1 MPTLLDFRRRIRSV
15 KNTQQITRAMKF
27 IAAARLRRAQETAT
41 SLRPYAAGIREVLR
55 SAMSRIE
62 NPEQF
67 PLLTQRPE
75 ERVLVLVA
83 AGERGLAG
91 AFNANVLRRAFEF
104 LREKNDK
111 TVEVIPIA
119 KKSRD
124 AFAKRSWKIVA
135 EYVDVTTRADLAVAA
150 KIAAEVMKIYEAHQ
164 ADSVYLIYNEFKNV
178 MAQTLRVEKLLPLE
192 PAALGEPSKTRQDAD
207 VKATGV
213 TARIDVGT
221 VSVGGST
228 SVQAGGH
235 ASEVAPSSAVGTSS
249 VPASASVPASGK
261 SLNAVAASP
270 TVPVD
275 YIYEQPA
282 AEIFNKLVP
291 RYVEM
296 QIYRMLA
303 ETSAAEH
310 AARMTAMDSATRNAS
325 DVIDALTLHMNKV
338 RQAAITREIIEVVSG
353 AASAG

>member
-15 KNTQQITRAMKF
+15 KNTQQITSAMKF
-27 IAAARLRRAQETAT
+27 IAAARLRRAQETAV
-41 SLRPYAAGIREVLR
+41 SLRPYAGGIREVLR

-67 PLLTQRPE
+67 PLLVQRPE
-75 ERVLVLVA
+75 ERVLVLVTS
-83 AGERGLAG
+83 GERGLCG

-104 LREKNDK
+104 LGEKNDK
-111 TVEVIPIA
+111 SVEVIAIA

-124 AFAKRSWKIVA
+124 AFRKRSWKIAA
-135 EYVDVTTRADLAVAA
+135 EYVDVTTRADLGKAREM
-150 KIAAEVMKIYEAHQ
+150 AAEVMKIYEANQ

-178 MAQTLRVEKLLPLE
+178 MAQTLKVEKLLPLE
-192 PAALGEPSKTRQDAD
+192 REALGA
-207 VKATGV
+207 
-213 TARIDVGT
+213 
-221 VSVGGST
+221 
-228 SVQAGGH
+228 AGKG
-235 ASEVAPSSAVGTSS
+235 APPASSADE
-249 VPASASVPASGK
+249 
-261 SLNAVAASP
+261 
-270 TVPVD
+270 VD

-296 QIYRMLA
+296 QIYSMLA

-310 AARMTAMDSATRNAS
+310 AARMTAMESSTSNAS

>member
-27 IAAARLRRAQETAT
+27 IAAARLRRAQETAV

-83 AGERGLAG
+83 AGERGLCG
-91 AFNANVLRRAFEF
+91 AFNANVLRRAFDF

-111 TVEVIPIA
+111 TVEVIAIA

-124 AFAKRSWKIVA
+124 AFAKRSWKIAA
-135 EYVDVTTRADLAVAA
+135 EYVDVTTRADLGVAA
-150 KIAAEVMKIYEAHQ
+150 KIAAEVMRIYGLHE

-192 PAALGEPSKTRQDAD
+192 HAALGEPLKDTL
-207 VKATGV
+207 
-213 TARIDVGT
+213 
-221 VSVGGST
+221 
-228 SVQAGGH
+228 
-235 ASEVAPSSAVGTSS
+235 PTSS
-249 VPASASVPASGK
+249 TDA
-261 SLNAVAASP
+261 
-270 TVPVD
+270 VD

-310 AARMTAMDSATRNAS
+310 AARMTAMESATSNAS

>member
-27 IAAARLRRAQETAT
+27 IAAARLRRAQETAV
-41 SLRPYAAGIREVLR
+41 SLRPYAGGIREILR

-67 PLLTQRPE
+67 PLLAQRPE
-75 ERVLVLVA
+75 EKVLVLVT
-83 AGERGLAG
+83 AGERGLCG

-104 LREKNDK
+104 LGEKK
-111 TVEVIPIA
+111 GKSIEVIAIA
-119 KKSRD
+119 KKARD
-124 AFAKRSWKIVA
+124 AFRKRPWKIA
-135 EYVDVTTRADLAVAA
+135 LEYVDVTSKADLGKARE
-150 KIAAEVMKIYEAHQ
+150 IAGEVMKIYEAGG

-178 MAQTLRVEKLLPLE
+178 MMQTLRVEKLLPLE
-192 PAALGEPSKTRQDAD
+192 HAALAVPEKGAAHGSSGE
-207 VKATGV
+207 
-213 TARIDVGT
+213 
-221 VSVGGST
+221 
-228 SVQAGGH
+228 
-235 ASEVAPSSAVGTSS
+235 
-249 VPASASVPASGK
+249 
-261 SLNAVAASP
+261 L
-270 TVPVD
+270 VD

-303 ETSAAEH
+303 ESSAAEH
-310 AARMTAMDSATRNAS
+310 AARMTAMESATSNAS

>member
-27 IAAARLRRAQETAT
+27 IAAARLRRAQETAV
-41 SLRPYAAGIREVLR
+41 SLRPYAAGIRELLR

-67 PLLTQRPE
+67 PLLVQRPE
-75 ERVLVLVA
+75 EGVLVLVA
-83 AGERGLAG
+83 AGERGLCG

-104 LREKNDK
+104 LNEKRGK

-119 KKSRD
+119 KKSRE
-124 AFAKRSWKIVA
+124 AFRKRSLKIAA
-135 EYVDVTTRADLAVAA
+135 EYVDVTTRADLKVARE
-150 KIAAEVMKIYEAHQ
+150 IAAEVMKIYEAHQ

-192 PAALGEPSKTRQDAD
+192 RAALGETDKN
-207 VKATGV
+207 
-213 TARIDVGT
+213 
-221 VSVGGST
+221 
-228 SVQAGGH
+228 
-235 ASEVAPSSAVGTSS
+235 APPASS
-249 VPASASVPASGK
+249 VD
-261 SLNAVAASP
+261 
-270 TVPVD
+270 TVD

-282 AEIFNKLVP
+282 ADIFNKLVP

-296 QIYRMLA
+296 QIFRMLA

-310 AARMTAMDSATRNAS
+310 AARMTAMESATSNAS

>member
-27 IAAARLRRAQETAT
+27 IAAARLRRAQETAV

-75 ERVLVLVA
+75 ERVLVVVA
-83 AGERGLAG
+83 SGERGLCG
-91 AFNANVLRRAFEF
+91 AFNSNVLRRAFEF
-104 LREKNDK
+104 LREKSDK
-111 TVEVIPIA
+111 NVEVITIA

-124 AFAKRSWKIVA
+124 AFRKRSWKIA
-135 EYVDVTTRADLAVAA
+135 GEYVDVTTRADLGIAREIAVE
-150 KIAAEVMKIYEAHQ
+150 IMKVYEACQ

-192 PAALGEPSKTRQDAD
+192 REALGE
-207 VKATGV
+207 KAK
-213 TARIDVGT
+213 
-221 VSVGGST
+221 
-228 SVQAGGH
+228 
-235 ASEVAPSSAVGTSS
+235 EVPETSSAD
-249 VPASASVPASGK
+249 A
-261 SLNAVAASP
+261 
-270 TVPVD
+270 VD

-310 AARMTAMDSATRNAS
+310 AARMTAMESATSNAS

>member
-27 IAAARLRRAQETAT
+27 IAAARLRRAQETAV
-41 SLRPYAAGIREVLR
+41 SLRPYASGIREILR

-75 ERVLVLVA
+75 ERVLALVTS
-83 AGERGLAG
+83 GERGLCG

-104 LREKNDK
+104 LNEKK
-111 TVEVIPIA
+111 GKSVEVIAIA

-124 AFAKRSWKIVA
+124 AFRKRSWKIAA
-135 EYVDVTTRADLAVAA
+135 EYVDVTSRADLGKA
-150 KIAAEVMKIYEAHQ
+150 KEIAAEVMKIYESGG

-178 MAQTLRVEKLLPLE
+178 MMQTLRVEKLLPLE
-192 PAALGEPSKTRQDAD
+192 RSALGQHEKGAPP
-207 VKATGV
+207 
-213 TARIDVGT
+213 
-221 VSVGGST
+221 
-228 SVQAGGH
+228 
-235 ASEVAPSSAVGTSS
+235 PSSAD
-249 VPASASVPASGK
+249 A
-261 SLNAVAASP
+261 
-270 TVPVD
+270 VD

-296 QIYRMLA
+296 QIFRMLA
-303 ETSAAEH
+303 ESSAAEH
-310 AARMTAMDSATRNAS
+310 AARMTAMESATSNAS

>member
-27 IAAARLRRAQETAT
+27 IAAARLRRAQGTAV

-83 AGERGLAG
+83 AGERGLCG

-111 TVEVIPIA
+111 TVEVIAIA

-124 AFAKRSWKIVA
+124 AFAKRSWKIAA
-135 EYVDVTTRADLAVAA
+135 EYVDVTTRADLGVAR

-192 PAALGEPSKTRQDAD
+192 HAALGEPLKDAPQ
-207 VKATGV
+207 T
-213 TARIDVGT
+213 
-221 VSVGGST
+221 
-228 SVQAGGH
+228 
-235 ASEVAPSSAVGTSS
+235 SSAD
-249 VPASASVPASGK
+249 A
-261 SLNAVAASP
+261 
-270 TVPVD
+270 VD

-310 AARMTAMDSATRNAS
+310 AARMTAMESATSNAS

-353 AASAG
+353 AASAGGGRDS

>member
-27 IAAARLRRAQETAT
+27 IAAARLRRAQETAVA
-41 SLRPYAAGIREVLR
+41 LRPYAGGIREMLR

-67 PLLTQRPE
+67 PLLAQRPE
-75 ERVLVLVA
+75 QRVLVLVT
-83 AGERGLAG
+83 AGERGLCG
-91 AFNANVLRRAFEF
+91 AFNANVLRRAAEF
-104 LREKNDK
+104 MREKNDK
-111 TVEVIPIA
+111 AVEVITIA

-124 AFAKRSWKIVA
+124 FFRKRSWKITA
-135 EYVDVTTRADLAVAA
+135 EHVDVTTRADFGKARE
-150 KIAAEVMKIYEAHQ
+150 IAGEVMKIYEGHQ

-178 MAQTLRVEKLLPLE
+178 LMQTLRVQKLLPLE
-192 PAALGEPSKTRQDAD
+192 RAAL
-207 VKATGV
+207 
-213 TARIDVGT
+213 
-221 VSVGGST
+221 
-228 SVQAGGH
+228 
-235 ASEVAPSSAVGTSS
+235 
-249 VPASASVPASGK
+249 
-261 SLNAVAASP
+261 ASP
-270 TVPVD
+270 EKRSPTASPDDLVD

-282 AEIFNKLVP
+282 AEIFSKLVP

-310 AARMTAMDSATRNAS
+310 AARMTAMESATSNAS

-353 AASAG
+353 AASAE

>member
-27 IAAARLRRAQETAT
+27 IAAARLRRAQETAV
-41 SLRPYAAGIREVLR
+41 SLRPYAGGIREVLR

-67 PLLTQRPE
+67 PLLAERPE
-75 ERVLVLVA
+75 ERILVLVTS
-83 AGERGLAG
+83 GERGLCG
-91 AFNANVLRRAFEF
+91 AFNANVLRQAFEF
-104 LREKNDK
+104 LAEKK
-111 TVEVIPIA
+111 GKSIEVIPIA

-124 AFAKRSWKIVA
+124 VFRKRSWKIAA
-135 EYVDVTTRADLAVAA
+135 EYVDVTTRADLGKAREM
-150 KIAAEVMKIYEAHQ
+150 AAEVMKIYQANQ

-178 MAQTLRVEKLLPLE
+178 MAQTLKVEKLLPLE
-192 PAALGEPSKTRQDAD
+192 REVLAVAGKSAPPA
-207 VKATGV
+207 
-213 TARIDVGT
+213 
-221 VSVGGST
+221 
-228 SVQAGGH
+228 
-235 ASEVAPSSAVGTSS
+235 SSADS
-249 VPASASVPASGK
+249 
-261 SLNAVAASP
+261 
-270 TVPVD
+270 VD

>member
-27 IAAARLRRAQETAT
+27 IAAARLRRAQETAV

-67 PLLTQRPE
+67 PLLTQRAE
-75 ERVLVLVA
+75 ERVLVVVA
-83 AGERGLAG
+83 AGERGLCG
-91 AFNANVLRRAFEF
+91 AFNANVLRRAFDF

-111 TVEVIPIA
+111 TVEVIAIA

-124 AFAKRSWKIVA
+124 AFAKRSWKIAA
-135 EYVDVTTRADLAVAA
+135 EYVDVTTRADLGVAA
-150 KIAAEVMKIYEAHQ
+150 KIAAEVMRIYEAHQ

-192 PAALGEPSKTRQDAD
+192 HAALGEPLKDTLR
-207 VKATGV
+207 
-213 TARIDVGT
+213 
-221 VSVGGST
+221 
-228 SVQAGGH
+228 
-235 ASEVAPSSAVGTSS
+235 TSS
-249 VPASASVPASGK
+249 
-261 SLNAVAASP
+261 
-270 TVPVD
+270 TDTVD

-310 AARMTAMDSATRNAS
+310 AARMTAMESATSNAS

>member
-27 IAAARLRRAQETAT
+27 IAAARLRRAQETAV
-41 SLRPYAAGIREVLR
+41 SLRPYASGIREILR

-67 PLLTQRPE
+67 PMLAQRPE
-75 ERVLVLVA
+75 EKVLVLVT
-83 AGERGLAG
+83 AGERGLCG
-91 AFNANVLRRAFEF
+91 AFNANVLRRAFDF
-104 LREKNDK
+104 LREKSGRSA
-111 TVEVIPIA
+111 EVIAIA

-124 AFAKRSWKIVA
+124 AFRKRSWKIA
-135 EYVDVTTRADLAVAA
+135 GEYVDVTSRADLGKA
-150 KIAAEVMKIYEAHQ
+150 KEIAAEVMKIYESGG

-178 MAQTLRVEKLLPLE
+178 MMQTLRVEKLLPLE
-192 PAALGEPSKTRQDAD
+192 RSALGEHEKGAP
-207 VKATGV
+207 
-213 TARIDVGT
+213 
-221 VSVGGST
+221 
-228 SVQAGGH
+228 
-235 ASEVAPSSAVGTSS
+235 PSS
-249 VPASASVPASGK
+249 SADA
-261 SLNAVAASP
+261 
-270 TVPVD
+270 VD

-296 QIYRMLA
+296 QIYRMIA
-303 ETSAAEH
+303 ESSAAEH
-310 AARMTAMDSATRNAS
+310 AARMTAMESATSNAS

>member
-27 IAAARLRRAQETAT
+27 IAAARLRRAQETAV
-41 SLRPYAAGIREVLR
+41 SLRPYASGIREILR

-75 ERVLVLVA
+75 EKILVLVTS
-83 AGERGLAG
+83 GERGLAG
-91 AFNANVLRRAFEF
+91 AFNANVLRQAFDF
-104 LREKNDK
+104 LREKSDK
-111 TVEVIPIA
+111 SIEVITLA
-119 KKSRD
+119 KKGRD
-124 AFAKRSWKIVA
+124 AFRKRSWKIVA
-135 EYVDVTTRADLAVAA
+135 EYVDVTSRADLGKARE
-150 KIAAEVMKIYEAHQ
+150 ISAEVMKIYEAGG

-178 MAQTLRVEKLLPLE
+178 MMQTLRVEKLLPLE
-192 PAALGEPSKTRQDAD
+192 REALGEHDKNVP
-207 VKATGV
+207 
-213 TARIDVGT
+213 
-221 VSVGGST
+221 
-228 SVQAGGH
+228 
-235 ASEVAPSSAVGTSS
+235 
-249 VPASASVPASGK
+249 PASAS
-261 SLNAVAASP
+261 P
-270 TVPVD
+270 TVD

-282 AEIFNKLVP
+282 AEIFNRLVP

-296 QIYRMLA
+296 QIFRMIA
-303 ETSAAEH
+303 ESSAAEH
-310 AARMTAMDSATRNAS
+310 AARMTAMESATSNAS

>member
-124 AFAKRSWKIVA
+124 AFIKRSWKIAA

-192 PAALGEPSKTRQDAD
+192 PAALGEP
-207 VKATGV
+207 
-213 TARIDVGT
+213 
-221 VSVGGST
+221 
-228 SVQAGGH
+228 
-235 ASEVAPSSAVGTSS
+235 TSS
-249 VPASASVPASGK
+249 TDA
-261 SLNAVAASP
+261 
-270 TVPVD
+270 VD

-310 AARMTAMDSATRNAS
+310 AARMTAMDSATSNAS

>member
-27 IAAARLRRAQETAT
+27 IAAARLRRAQETAV
-41 SLRPYAAGIREVLR
+41 SLRPYASGIREILR

-75 ERVLVLVA
+75 ERVLVLVTS
-83 AGERGLAG
+83 GERGLCG

-104 LREKNDK
+104 LGEKSGK
-111 TVEVIPIA
+111 SVEVIAIA

-124 AFAKRSWKIVA
+124 AFRKRSWKIAA
-135 EYVDVTTRADLAVAA
+135 EYVDVTSKADLGKARE
-150 KIAAEVMKIYEAHQ
+150 IAAEAMKIYESGG

-178 MAQTLRVEKLLPLE
+178 MMQTLRVEKLLPLE
-192 PAALGEPSKTRQDAD
+192 R
-207 VKATGV
+207 
-213 TARIDVGT
+213 
-221 VSVGGST
+221 SVLAEHEKG
-228 SVQAGGH
+228 AP
-235 ASEVAPSSAVGTSS
+235 PSSSS
-249 VPASASVPASGK
+249 EE
-261 SLNAVAASP
+261 
-270 TVPVD
+270 VD

-282 AEIFNKLVP
+282 AEIFNRLVP

-296 QIYRMLA
+296 QVYRMLA
-303 ETSAAEH
+303 ESSAAEH
-310 AARMTAMDSATRNAS
+310 AARMTAMESATSNAS

>member
-27 IAAARLRRAQETAT
+27 IAAARLRRAQETAV

-75 ERVLVLVA
+75 ERMLVLVA
-83 AGERGLAG
+83 AGERGLCG
-91 AFNANVLRRAFEF
+91 AFNANVLRRAFDF
-104 LREKNDK
+104 LREKSDK
-111 TVEVIPIA
+111 AVEVIAIA

-124 AFAKRSWKIVA
+124 AFAKRSWKIAA
-135 EYVDVTTRADLAVAA
+135 EYIDVTTRADLGVAR
-150 KIAAEVMKIYEAHQ
+150 KIAAEVMKIYESHE

-192 PAALGEPSKTRQDAD
+192 HAALGEPLKDTL
-207 VKATGV
+207 
-213 TARIDVGT
+213 
-221 VSVGGST
+221 
-228 SVQAGGH
+228 
-235 ASEVAPSSAVGTSS
+235 PTSS
-249 VPASASVPASGK
+249 TDA
-261 SLNAVAASP
+261 
-270 TVPVD
+270 VD

-310 AARMTAMDSATRNAS
+310 AARMTAMESATSNAS

>member
-27 IAAARLRRAQETAT
+27 IAAARLRRAQETAV
-41 SLRPYAAGIREVLR
+41 SLRPYASGIREVLS

-75 ERVLVLVA
+75 EKVLVLVTS
-83 AGERGLAG
+83 GERGLAG
-91 AFNANVLRRAFEF
+91 AFNANVLRAAFDF
-104 LREKNDK
+104 LRAKSDK
-111 TVEVIPIA
+111 SVEVITIA
-119 KKSRD
+119 KKGRD
-124 AFAKRSWKIVA
+124 AFRKRSWKIAA
-135 EYVDVTTRADLAVAA
+135 EYVDVTSRADLGKA
-150 KIAAEVMKIYEAHQ
+150 KEISAEVMKIYMAGG

-178 MAQTLRVEKLLPLE
+178 MMQTLRVEKLLPLE
-192 PAALGEPSKTRQDAD
+192 RSALGELEKGAPP
-207 VKATGV
+207 
-213 TARIDVGT
+213 
-221 VSVGGST
+221 
-228 SVQAGGH
+228 
-235 ASEVAPSSAVGTSS
+235 PSSAD
-249 VPASASVPASGK
+249 A
-261 SLNAVAASP
+261 
-270 TVPVD
+270 VD

-296 QIYRMLA
+296 QIYRMIA
-303 ETSAAEH
+303 ESSAAEH
-310 AARMTAMDSATRNAS
+310 AARMTAMESATSNAS